1 MSGSLPASLPTLPL
15 HKVTLKAS
23 LRQKVTP
30 PQLPAGIVE
39 MSAQELAA
47 VCLDE
52 ARIACG
58 LTAKD
63 FAAHFQLSESV
74 VHRWLNPHARECPSQ
89 AQITSLGSEFMRQL
103 ARSYNRRFG
112 WGRTAL
118 LDVVK
123 AIGELAEEM
132 SA

>member
-1 MSGSLPASLPTLPL
+1 MAPSLPASLAALPL
-15 HKVTLKAS
+15 QKVTLKAT

-30 PQLPAGIVE
+30 PPILAGFVE
-39 MSAQELAA
+39 MTAQELSA

-58 LTAKD
+58 LTPKEL
-63 FAAHFQLSESV
+63 AAHFELSESV
-74 VHRWLNPHARECPSQ
+74 IHRWLNPHARECPSQ
-89 AQITSLGSEFMRQL
+89 QQLTSLGSEFMRQL
-103 ARSYNRRFG
+103 GLSYGRRFG
-112 WGRTAL
+112 WRAKAL